1 MSKGIEQTK
10 EAVQAIVQIAESVNK
25 SLDDGKFS
33 FADTTNFFDDV
44 PAMIAAVQGCGEI
57 ASELHDLD
65 DAEVREIEEAV
76 CETVG
81 DMSGAKGEA
90 IASCAIRVAFEIN
103 ELLKEL
109 RG

>member
-1 MSKGIEQTK
+1 MSKGITETK
-10 EAVQAIVQIAESVNK
+10 DAVQAIVQIAESVNK

-44 PAMIAAVQGCGEI
+44 PALITAVQGCGEI
-57 ASELHDLD
+57 TAELSDLD

-109 RG
+109 RR